1 MRRDRA
7 RPTLDDMTDAL
18 LFVYLT
24 GLAGC
29 LWVSTHMGRRDV
41 SERSTKE
48 LVHGDQTFR
57 GLAAM
62 WTSAFAFLCVSIL
75 VRG

>member
-1 MRRDRA
+1 
-7 RPTLDDMTDAL
+7 MTDAL
-18 LFVYLT
+18 LFVYLA

-29 LWVSTHMGRRDV
+29 LWVSAHMGPRDV
-41 SERSTKE
+41 TERSTKE

-57 GLAAM
+57 GLATM